1 MGFSSDHA
9 SPFQEDILADRAAR
23 KIRIEEEMAQEQRR
37 QARLALSTRL
47 QKEKPGLAVSSFPK
61 TFVSGCDSVRIRSRY
76 HFINTCL
83 VCKGMKMELRGQ
95 LLGDIMRACYMSWV
109 LWGVS
114 WRLWSLS

>member
-1 MGFSSDHA
+1 MMLHYMGFSSDHA

-37 QARLALSTRL
+37 QPRLARSTRL

-76 HFINTCL
+76 HFIYTCF
-83 VCKGMKMELRGQ
+83 VCKGLK
-95 LLGDIMRACYMSWV
+95 
-109 LWGVS
+109 
-114 WRLWSLS
+114 